1 MTKEAAAEEANTHQN
16 RPPADCHKR
25 ATNGPTTKA
34 KATKPWHLQQATAN
48 KQRAAEIIYSDYV
61 EINYIR

>member
-25 ATNGPTTKA
+25 ATNGP
-34 KATKPWHLQQATAN
+34 KATKPRHLQQATAN